1 MELMDWPSGEPS
13 QLGLLLD
20 FLSIGLLDFFFSRIF
35 GWWFSLFLLLGAAFL
50 GYSLPSLSCQKDL
63 SSFFVYAY
71 DSNEKK
77 INVQ

>member
-1 MELMDWPSGEPS
+1 MGS
-13 QLGLLLD
+13 LLNWACYWT
-20 FLSIGLLDFFFSRIF
+20 SPPIGLLDFFFSRIF